1 MRNNNHIHSDKS
13 VSQKTEDAFQRY
25 SFAER
30 ISNLISSYQKE
41 DSFVIGMYGKWG
53 EGKSSVLNFIQIEL
67 ADKDDII
74 VVNFNPWLFSG
85 EAQLL
90 LSFFQVLAASLD
102 KKLKSKKEQLGEM
115 LRDYAGALGVVGTFV
130 GLPNGKDIFEAVGK
144 KLTGKSVDDYK
155 STISKALAD
164 SGKKV
169 LVVIDDIDRLSIDE
183 VQTIFKLIKIAA
195 DFKNTIYL
203 LSFDDELVASSL
215 DPKYAMGG
223 RDYLEKIVQ
232 LPLKLPKAQQFAIKR
247 YTLKVLNDVV
257 SAYDVKLEE
266 DEVHRFVEF
275 LDKMLLPSIQN
286 PRVATRFANSIYF
299 AVPLLKGE
307 VNMVD
312 LLILEG
318 IKVIHPS
325 LYDFIR
331 SNHSLLTQSYE
342 SGFGDYRESQS
353 KKEAAKGKITAH
365 LKAMNYSVEET
376 LPMLQKLFPQLKSVF
391 GNISYPERKWQD
403 WYKNKRLCSG
413 RYINRYFTYT
423 VIEGE
428 ISDVYFDELL
438 EKLAKE
444 DYIGKEEELYQLLQD
459 LEADEVAI
467 RLLFLEDTFD
477 NNYRY
482 NLAKNIALLGE
493 YFPDVKDVFSFTGP
507 FNQMVGFMKK
517 AVTGLSAPKRLAAAS
532 SLILRAEP
540 LNFAIALWY
549 KLDPREKE
557 SQFSDTEYQLLSTEL
572 YKRCRLGKN
581 LEELLTD
588 LEDSDL
594 RFILN
599 IGAGL
604 DSTQTKG
611 EVKGLIDGDNQNFI
625 KILHAY
631 SQTTIS
637 KSLGA
642 KNSKSKEFKSA
653 FNESYYEEL
662 QDIVDID
669 SFYKKS
675 LQLYGDQSSFEPKSG
690 REELTD
696 EQLVGWFQKIHL
708 EKSSLH

>member
-1 MRNNNHIHSDKS
+1 MMNQDPIQSDKS

-30 ISNLISSYQKE
+30 IANLISFYQKE
-41 DSFVIGMYGKWG
+41 DSFVIGLYGKWG
-53 EGKSSVLNFIQIEL
+53 EGKSSVLNFIQTEL
-67 ADKDDII
+67 KNNNDII

-85 EAQLL
+85 ETQLL

-115 LRDYAGALGVVGTFV
+115 LRDYAGSLGMLGTFV
-130 GLPNGKDIFEAVGK
+130 GLPNGKEIFGAVGK
-144 KLTGKSVDDYK
+144 KLSGKSVDDYK
-155 STISKALAD
+155 ATISKTLAD

-169 LVVIDDIDRLSIDE
+169 LVVIDDIDRLSIEE

-195 DFKNTIYL
+195 DFNNTIYL
-203 LSFDDELVASSL
+203 LSFDNELVASSL

-223 RDYLEKIVQ
+223 KDYLEKIVQ
-232 LPLKLPKAQQFAIKR
+232 LPLKLPKAQQAAIKR
-247 YTLKVLNDVV
+247 YTLKVLNDVLSTYNV
-257 SAYDVKLEE
+257 ELEE
-266 DEVHRFVEF
+266 EEVHRFVEF
-275 LDKMLLPSIQN
+275 LDGMLLSNIQN

-307 VNMVD
+307 VNLVD

-325 LYDFIR
+325 QYDFIR
-331 SNHSLLTQSYE
+331 NNSSLLSQSYG

-353 KKEAAKGKITAH
+353 KKEAAKSKITAH

-376 LPMLQKLFPQLKSVF
+376 LPMLQKLFPQLKSIF
-391 GNISYPERKWQD
+391 DNTSYSERSWQE

-438 EKLAKE
+438 EKLATE
-444 DYIGKEEELYQLLQD
+444 DYREKEEDLYQLLED

-467 RLLFLEDTFD
+467 RLLFLEDTFEKS
-477 NNYRY
+477 YRY
-482 NLAKNIALLGE
+482 NLAKNIALLGN
-493 YFPDVKDVFSFTGP
+493 YFPDVKDVFSFFGP
-507 FNQMVGFMKK
+507 FKQMAGFMKK
-517 AVTGLSAPKRLAAAS
+517 AVNGLSEPERLMAAS
-532 SLILRAEP
+532 SLILRAKP

-557 SQFSDTEYQLLSTEL
+557 SKFSDTDYQLLSSEL
-572 YKRCRLGKN
+572 YKRCRSEKN

-588 LEDSDL
+588 LEDSSL

-599 IGAGL
+599 IGGDL
-604 DSTQTKG
+604 DSSQTKG
-611 EVKGLIDGDNQNFI
+611 EVKRLIEDDNQNFT

-642 KNSKSKEFKSA
+642 KNSKAKEFKSA
-653 FNESYYEEL
+653 FNESYYKEL
-662 QDIVDID
+662 LNIVDID
-669 SFYKKS
+669 YFYQKS
-675 LQLYGDQSSFEPKSG
+675 LQLYGDQSSFEPESD
-690 REELTD
+690 RDELTD